1 MFKLTSKKVLILTIL
16 VIIAPFV
23 LISTY
28 SFFYIKY
35 EIENNFNDTMVR
47 FTRNIAYAS
56 IETPVRKINKKLN
69 AMAGMISK
77 EEIAEYISPE
87 HSELNSLL
95 PSLINS
101 NEMFTSVLLSDSHDQ
116 YRVYPHKD
124 YQEFKPSERPW
135 FPVDGVKDAIYFSD
149 PYVGVSKKPM
159 TNKHPYD
166 VTVSMNLF
174 DKQSDFV
181 GNIALDLDLNAL
193 SNILK
198 GLSVPYNGRF
208 KVAAMDGSVIMYANT
223 KEIFTR
229 KIPESWL
236 KEIKETSGS
245 FKDDENKQIVFYQA
259 YQNPDWV
266 ALSTVSYES
275 YNKLLDNAY
284 LALTYIILGC
294 LICYL
299 IVAIIIR
306 MYFKQWVD
314 VLYLSINENISN
326 ESPRNLESLCK
337 GIAKK
342 NETLKEAVQAATTDP
357 LTKIGSRRKFEQD
370 VLDLFNSRTPFHLAM
385 IDLDNFKRIN
395 DTWGHQTGD
404 CVLQNVS
411 KAGVERLGGKHA
423 IYRFGGEEL
432 VALIHDLPFNE
443 CYELIDSWRY
453 TVTKRKWRE
462 QGMVVSFSCGI
473 ASSTECNSID
483 EMVATADKLL
493 YQAKESG
500 KNCIYPPLS

>member
-1 MFKLTSKKVLILTIL
+1 MLKLTSRKALILTVFVL
-16 VIIAPFV
+16 IAPFV

-28 SFFYIKY
+28 SFFYIKVGV
-35 EIENNFNDTMVR
+35 ENNFNETMFR
-47 FTRNIAYAS
+47 FTKNTAYAS
-56 IETPVRKINKKLN
+56 IETPVRKINAKLN

-77 EEIAEYISPE
+77 EDIAQYISPE

-95 PSLINS
+95 PSLIIS
-101 NEMFTSVLLSDSHDQ
+101 NEMFSSILLSDSQDR
-116 YRVYPHKD
+116 YRVYPHKE
-124 YQEFKPSERPW
+124 YQGFKPSERPW
-135 FPVDGVKDAIYFSD
+135 FPTDGVKNTIYYSD
-149 PYVGVSKKPM
+149 PYVGVSKSPT
-159 TNKHPYD
+159 TNKHVLD

-174 DKQSDFV
+174 DRKSDFV

-198 GLSVPYNGRF
+198 GLTVPYNGRF
-208 KVAAMDGSVIMYANT
+208 KVAAMDGSIIMYANT
-223 KEIFTR
+223 KEIFAQ

-245 FKDDENKQIVFYQA
+245 FNDNENNQIVFYQT

-266 ALSTVSYES
+266 ALSTVSYDN
-275 YNKLLDNAY
+275 YNKLLNNAY
-284 LALTYIILGC
+284 LALIYIILGC

-314 VLYLSINENISN
+314 VLYLSINENTPN
-326 ESPRNLESLCK
+326 ETPRNLENLCK

-342 NETLKEAVQAATTDP
+342 NETLKEAVEAATTDP
-357 LTKIGSRRKFEQD
+357 LTKIGSRRKFDQD
-370 VLDLFNSRTPFHLAM
+370 VLNLFHSRVPFHLAM
-385 IDLDNFKRIN
+385 IDLDNFKKIN

-411 KAGVERLGGKHA
+411 KAGVERFGGKHD

-432 VALIHDLPFNE
+432 VALIYDLPFNE

-462 QGMVVSFSCGI
+462 QGMLVSFSCGI
-473 ASSTECNSID
+473 ASSMECSSID
-483 EMVATADKLL
+483 ELVATADKLL

-500 KNCIYPPLS
+500 KNCIYPPIS